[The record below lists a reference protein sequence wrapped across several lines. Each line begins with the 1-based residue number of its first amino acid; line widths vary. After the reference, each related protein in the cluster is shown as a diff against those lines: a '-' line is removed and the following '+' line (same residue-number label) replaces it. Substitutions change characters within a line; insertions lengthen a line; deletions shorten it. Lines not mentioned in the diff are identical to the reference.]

1 MSKVTKA
8 DLIQDVSSK
17 VGISKTQTEK
27 TINALFDGLTGA
39 MATERKIALVGFG
52 TFYTAQRAARE
63 GLNPQTGKRIQ
74 IPSAKVAK
82 FRVGKNLKEA
92 VNQ

>member
-8 DLIQDVSSK
+8 DLIQDVAGK
-17 VGISKTQTEK
+17 VGLSKTQTEK
-27 TINALFDGLTGA
+27 TINAIFEGLTGA
-39 MATERKIALVGFG
+39 MSSQRKIALVGFG

-92 VNQ
+92 VNA

>member
-8 DLIQDVSSK
+8 DLIQDVSGK
-17 VGISKTQTEK
+17 VGLSKTQTEK
-27 TINALFDGLTGA
+27 TINALFEGLTGA
-39 MATERKIALVGFG
+39 MSQQRKIALVGFG
-52 TFYTAQRAARE
+52 TFYTTQRAARE
-63 GLNPQTGKRIQ
+63 GLNPQTGKRIK

-92 VNQ
+92 VNK

>member
-8 DLIQDVSSK
+8 DLIQDVSQK
-17 VGISKTQTEK
+17 VGLSKSQTEK
-27 TINALFDGLTGA
+27 TVNALFDGLTDA
-39 MATERKIALVGFG
+39 MRQKRKIALVGFG

-63 GLNPQTGKRIQ
+63 GLNPQTGKKIN
-74 IPSAKVAK
+74 IPSANVAK

-92 VNQ
+92 VNR